1 MDTNEALNIT
11 NTLAEYTRCFT
22 IEDLLAFAEE
32 EQDKETLIQTIE
44 NDFRFLQTCEQT
56 SSRKYFAA
64 KKALYHWYVNL
75 NIRLAKAHTAKL
87 SNRQLIPLIST
98 LRLDGIWTSLPTEY
112 IMFGQ
117 QFCLISPALNPNEH
131 IFPVAHILSFM
142 SPSSINAAKDFLYN
156 FPDNEDWALPA
167 ERIITQSIEY
177 ALKKFTNPRRYIVT
191 RRQGLFGTARMTLEQ
206 IGQDLGVTRERI
218 RQLEERCWK
227 RMWRPAFSRTLVAPL
242 LSCILHSHGSLIIS
256 SNRLKPEI
264 KFIAKCLNIPLL
276 QFPHTGLLVLG
287 ETRKSLEIPD
297 KIWDNSLD
305 IEAIA
310 NHLQLSLNLALI
322 KSDVVKIAEAL
333 SPDLLRHLTKSRKV
347 YLALKQIGRPAHFER
362 ISETYNSLFP
372 MDCLSDHSVHAKLT
386 REEHG
391 VVWIGI
397 KGTYALK
404 EWGYERPSSTLFKTI
419 AEIVEKK
426 YAETSKPVSS
436 LVIQAEVGK
445 YRKVVNPNSIMFA
458 TYLNSNLLRVNENHF
473 IPKPANESQVE
484 TPAEELDRILEE
496 FEKRRKE

>member
-1 MDTNEALNIT
+1 MKT
-11 NTLAEYTRCFT
+11 
-22 IEDLLAFAEE
+22 
-32 EQDKETLIQTIE
+32 
-44 NDFRFLQTCEQT
+44 
-56 SSRKYFAA
+56 
-64 KKALYHWYVNL
+64 
-75 NIRLAKAHTAKL
+75 
-87 SNRQLIPLIST
+87 
-98 LRLDGIWTSLPTEY
+98 
-112 IMFGQ
+112 
-117 QFCLISPALNPNEH
+117 
-131 IFPVAHILSFM
+131 
-142 SPSSINAAKDFLYN
+142 
-156 FPDNEDWALPA
+156 
-167 ERIITQSIEY
+167 
-177 ALKKFTNPRRYIVT
+177 
-191 RRQGLFGTARMTLEQ
+191 
-206 IGQDLGVTRERI
+206 
-218 RQLEERCWK
+218 
-227 RMWRPAFSRTLVAPL
+227 FS
-242 LSCILHSHGSLIIS
+242 
-256 SNRLKPEI
+256 
-264 KFIAKCLNIPLL
+264 
-276 QFPHTGLLVLG
+276 
-287 ETRKSLEIPD
+287 
-297 KIWDNSLD
+297 
-305 IEAIA
+305 
-310 NHLQLSLNLALI
+310 
-322 KSDVVKIAEAL
+322 AL
-333 SPDLLRHLTKSRKV
+333 SKSRKV

>member
-87 SNRQLIPLIST
+87 SNRQLVSLMSSLSPN
-98 LRLDGIWTSLPTEY
+98 GIWTSLPTEY

-117 QFCLISPALNPNEH
+117 QFYLISPTMNPSEYV
-131 IFPVAHILSFM
+131 FPVAHILSFM
-142 SPSSINAAKDFLYN
+142 SHSNIKAAADFLYG
-156 FPDNEDWALPA
+156 FPYDQESPLPA
-167 ERIITQSIEY
+167 EQIITQSIQA
-177 ALKKFTNPRRYIVT
+177 ALARLSDAKRYVIV
-191 RRQGLFGTARMTLEQ
+191 RRQGLFGVDQMTLEQ
-206 IGQDLGVTRERI
+206 IGQGLCVTRERV
-218 RQLEERCWK
+218 RQIEEGCWK
-227 RMWRPAFSRTLVAPL
+227 RVWHPKFSRALVAPL
-242 LSCILHSHGSLIIS
+242 LSYVLHNHGSLVVS

-264 KFIAKCLNIPLL
+264 GFIAKCLNIPLV
-276 QFPHTGLLVLG
+276 QFPNTDLLVLG
-287 ETRKSLEIPD
+287 ETHKRSGMLE
-297 KIWDNSLD
+297 KIWDNLLD

-310 NHLQLSLNLALI
+310 NYLQSIPELTLI
-322 KSDVVKIAEAL
+322 RSDMIRIAEAL
-333 SPDLLRHLTKSRKV
+333 ALALPRHLTKSQKV
-347 YLALKQIGRPAHFER
+347 YLALKQIGRPAHFAK
-362 ISETYNSLFP
+362 ISQTYYSLFP
-372 MDCLSDHSVHAKLT
+372 KDYISDHAVHAILT

-404 EWGYERPSSTLFKTI
+404 EWGYERPSSTLFETI

-445 YRKVVNPNSIMFA
+445 YRKVVNPNSIIFA
-458 TYLNSNLLRVNENHF
+458 TYLNLNLLRVNEDHF